1 MANKK
6 ISALT
11 SASTPLAGT
20 EVLPIVQSSTTV
32 KATIANI
39 VGAGTSPGSFTTLSA
54 SGDTTVTSSTA
65 TTLNL
70 NLTNTKAAGQG
81 DAYFNITKAANGNS
95 NGVQLL
101 TGASQKWVVGTGIT
115 AVNDNFKIYNA
126 NTSAIA
132 LEIPVAGTNVTL
144 NTGNLVIGTSGQGID
159 FSATPGTGTSE
170 LFADYEEGTWTPT
183 ISFGGAS
190 VGITYSFQQGSYTKV
205 GRLVTATCVVNLSA
219 KGSSTGTAYIE
230 GLPYAANATYYAV
243 GVIRIGAIT
252 CSGPVAVN
260 TTPSATNLL
269 YTTTSLLGVI
279 SVMTEAN
286 FSNTSATMM
295 TISYIV

>member
-1 MANKK
+1 MADKK

-11 SASTPLAGT
+11 SATTPLAGT

-95 NGVQLL
+95 NGIQLL

-126 NTSAIA
+126 ATGAIA
-132 LEIPVAGTNVTL
+132 IEIPVAGTDVTV
-144 NTGNLVIGTSGQGID
+144 NTGNLVIGTSGKGID
-159 FSATPGTGTSE
+159 FSATSHPAGMTSE
-170 LFADYEEGTWTPT
+170 LLSDYEEGTWTPT
-183 ISFGGAS
+183 NTNALTVNSAKYTKIGRIVICTFDITANVLGTTGDMGGLPFNATNPTSGGVVSYHNENGTETWSVSIEASGAAAWSFRLGSTQKQLSSLKNAKGM
-190 VGITYSFQQGSYTKV
+190 ITYS
-205 GRLVTATCVVNLSA
+205 L
-219 KGSSTGTAYIE
+219 
-230 GLPYAANATYYAV
+230 
-243 GVIRIGAIT
+243 
-252 CSGPVAVN
+252 
-260 TTPSATNLL
+260 
-269 YTTTSLLGVI
+269 
-279 SVMTEAN
+279 
-286 FSNTSATMM
+286 
-295 TISYIV
+295 